1 MSIIKNYNYI
11 LNSIQ
16 SVSKE
21 TKLIVVTKNQQID
34 NINLLINLNHCHF
47 GENRVQ
53 EASSKWKHLISN
65 PNFKLHLIGKL
76 QSNKARDAFEI
87 FHYIHTLDNE
97 KLAKIFSKLE
107 SNSIKK
113 IKYFIQVNI
122 GNEPQKNGIAVDKV
136 DQFMKY
142 CTNDL
147 KLNIVGLMC
156 IPPVGVDSNMYFKKL
171 ADFAKANNL
180 KELSMGMSNDYECAI
195 KNGSTFIRVGTAIF
209 KEINWKDFTEG
220 KHKNMELDNF

>member
-21 TKLIVVTKNQQID
+21 TKLIVVTKNQPID
-34 NINLLINLNHCHF
+34 NINLLINLNHLHF

-53 EASSKWKHLISN
+53 EASLKWKNLFPNSN
-65 PNFKLHLIGKL
+65 LKLHLIGKL
-76 QSNKARDAFEI
+76 QSNKAKDAFEI

-97 KLAKIFSKLE
+97 KLAKIFANLE
-107 SNSIKK
+107 ENSIKK
-113 IKYFIQVNI
+113 IKYFIQVNV
-122 GNEPQKNGIAVDKV
+122 GNEPQKNGISIDKV
-136 DQFMKY
+136 HQFVKY
-142 CTNDL
+142 CMNDL

-156 IPPVGVDSNMYFKKL
+156 IPPAEGDPSQYFISL
-171 ADFAKANNL
+171 AALARVNNL

-195 KNGSTFIRVGTAIF
+195 NNGATFVRVGSKIF
-209 KEINWKDFTEG
+209 SSD
-220 KHKNMELDNF
+220 